1 MADNKDELNLDDT
14 ESTGVEAGTKK
25 SAGFSAML
33 PTILKF
39 VAIGVG
45 ALIFIVTVTVITYRI
60 MSGSGRPQTAQPETN
75 PYIGKRP
82 ELSWFTSIGVIR
94 TRTKDPTPY
103 TVVVNMIIGYDLN
116 DKNAQTELTNRLYEL
131 KDFVRNYFSN
141 KYAAELRP
149 ENEEQLKIEIRQK
162 LNDTILQ
169 KTRVREILFQQ
180 LDVME
185 M

>member
-1 MADNKDELNLDDT
+1 MAEDQDELNLDDSD
-14 ESTGVEAGTKK
+14 STIENAPKKGAGI
-25 SAGFSAML
+25 GGIL

-45 ALIFIVTVTVITYRI
+45 ALIFIVTVSVITYRI
-60 MSGSGRPQTAQPETN
+60 MVGSGKPQTVATSETD
-75 PYIGKRP
+75 PYMGKKP
-82 ELSWFTSIGVIR
+82 ELSWFTTIGVIR

-103 TVVVNMIIGYDLN
+103 SVVVNVIIGYDFN

-141 KYAAELRP
+141 KYAADLKP
-149 ENEEQLKIEIRQK
+149 ENERNLKIEIREA
-162 LNDTILQ
+162 LNTTILQ
-169 KTRVREILFQQ
+169 KARAREILFQQ
-180 LDVME
+180 LDVVE